1 MTADEAQC
9 APRGV
14 ATAVGPV
21 IVFGSSIMVPEVY
34 ERHAAAGIRRVAEA
48 DTVVVANAGAGP
60 VARSYNLILDHA
72 LAHDDLEAVVL
83 LHQDAEIVDA
93 GFCAKLRRAF
103 SDPDVAVVGCVGA
116 VGTRALSWWEGAV
129 SWGGFVNSLLDFE
142 EGDMPVLN
150 WHGEELEPDIGTG
163 EVDTLDGFLMALSP
177 WAARTLRFDE
187 TLAIQH
193 GYDVDICLQARAAGK
208 KVLVE
213 DLHVVHHHPV
223 VLVTN
228 PETWMEA
235 HAAVA
240 DKWDDLDGVDP
251 DDERWKQRARQAE
264 AEAGAAR
271 LAGASKLLQAYA
283 RAEEHQSEMKA
294 LNESRSWRMTEPL
307 RRLNELRRQRRAGQ
321 A

>member
-1 MTADEAQC
+1 
-9 APRGV
+9 
-14 ATAVGPV
+14 
-21 IVFGSSIMVPEVY
+21 
-34 ERHAAAGIRRVAEA
+34 
-48 DTVVVANAGAGP
+48 
-60 VARSYNLILDHA
+60 
-72 LAHDDLEAVVL
+72 
-83 LHQDAEIVDA
+83 
-93 GFCAKLRRAF
+93 
-103 SDPDVAVVGCVGA
+103 
-116 VGTRALSWWEGAV
+116 
-129 SWGGFVNSLLDFE
+129 
-142 EGDMPVLN
+142 
-150 WHGEELEPDIGTG
+150 
-163 EVDTLDGFLMALSP
+163 
-177 WAARTLRFDE
+177 
-187 TLAIQH
+187 
-193 GYDVDICLQARAAGK
+193 
-208 KVLVE
+208 
-213 DLHVVHHHPV
+213 VVHHHPV